1 MEKKQKKSLAQ
12 LLFLRKCHQDP
23 FGLSHD
29 DWPNPT
35 VFRRWMRK
43 PGFRVAVQGV
53 RDALRFQADLHLAAA
68 AAAAAKSMASVM
80 TSDQPLSG
88 RENLKDAKD
97 QVQALMQLL
106 RLAHLRQ
113 RFSMDV
119 PVPAGGVTLTKDE
132 RTKINELR
140 AMI

>member
-1 MEKKQKKSLAQ
+1 MAEQRIKTRAQ
-12 LLFLRKCHQDP
+12 RLFLRSCVKDP
-23 FGLSHD
+23 FGMSHQ
-29 DWPNPT
+29 DWPSAAT
-35 VFRRWMRK
+35 FRRWMRK

-80 TSDQPLSG
+80 TGDQPLSG

-132 RTKINELR
+132 RTKIN
-140 AMI
+140 